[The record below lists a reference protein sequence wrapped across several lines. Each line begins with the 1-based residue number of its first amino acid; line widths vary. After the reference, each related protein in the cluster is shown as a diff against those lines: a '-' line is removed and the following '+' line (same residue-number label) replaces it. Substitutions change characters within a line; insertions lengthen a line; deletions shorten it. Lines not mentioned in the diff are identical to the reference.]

1 MNVEQEVSPDRKG
14 LVFVTDRIENIPDD
28 WRARETYTIINQDE
42 YVEVFE
48 LAEPAEGIQ
57 TLLRKP
63 LEAGGVMLMAAGQSS
78 LHSIDPFFENDWNHD

>member
-1 MNVEQEVSPDRKG
+1 MNVGQEVSPDRKG

-48 LAEPAEGIQ
+48 LAEPQKEFK
-57 TLLRKP
+57 LYSESHWKRV
-63 LEAGGVMLMAAGQSS
+63 ERC
-78 LHSIDPFFENDWNHD
+78 